1 MYGSREQGPGNR
13 DQETGN
19 REQELGFVIL
29 SLFCEGSCQSE
40 GKVLMNYIYEVLV
53 PFRRSHLLV
62 GNVARPVPAKP
73 SFRMELAPR
82 VPAKPCI
89 EGVVTL
95 V

>member
-1 MYGSREQGPGNR
+1 
-13 DQETGN
+13 
-19 REQELGFVIL
+19 
-29 SLFCEGSCQSE
+29 
-40 GKVLMNYIYEVLV
+40 MNYIYEVLV